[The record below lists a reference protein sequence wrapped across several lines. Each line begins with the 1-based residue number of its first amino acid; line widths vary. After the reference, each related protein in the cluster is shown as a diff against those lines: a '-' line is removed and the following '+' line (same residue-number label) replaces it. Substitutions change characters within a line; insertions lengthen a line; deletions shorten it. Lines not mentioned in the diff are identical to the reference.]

1 VVTWPRVWASAA
13 WRLLKG
19 TGMHKHL
26 PTRVSVSHSWLAAI
40 AAASIGV
47 AGCGGSEGGQGAG
60 PEEARQRIQ
69 ATVPAMSAALTTSMD
84 RWAENQ
90 SLSSLSQ
97 SLGTMQVSFERL
109 FPGFVSEED
118 DGVIVE
124 PLARLVAARSGLGAL
139 RGCVGYFECDI
150 PYQDPALGVLAA
162 EDETGEELDIGAS
175 IEALAELIFTEEN
188 HEGDGIYR
196 VRGAAFCEIDGVV
209 DAECAAGIDDLE
221 LRIRATEAGDGM
233 DIGFRIGPDQDEP
246 FVLELRS
253 DRLSVVVDFA
263 DVKDVVVFLN
273 GGAADAELPKVME
286 GVIAFSLLVPAEN
299 EAEIQFSVREAI
311 RFETDSSGTGPAM
324 KVETEARDPMFS
336 VRMTEDSLTMAVDVG
351 RTRVTGP
358 WADIQ
363 GDGLE
368 LGELDVDWQGL
379 TYEID
384 LQASSDVL
392 AVRNIGLGD
401 GTSTIKLDSETL
413 LSVDLNKDSGR
424 AFDIELTLDEA
435 GLPLLTVAP
444 GIDLEVSYDLA
455 ALVEG
460 GVAVDAPLLSS
471 AYSIEVRGTKPTLQP
486 VEADALTGFPGGVR
500 VVSGEIAVSAE
511 GVADAL
517 VVTEGQCLVETIP
530 APESHPLMGAL
541 AAVECP

>member
-1 VVTWPRVWASAA
+1 MHTQ
-13 WRLLKG
+13 LL
-19 TGMHKHL
+19 TF
-26 PTRVSVSHSWLAAI
+26 PRVSVSRSWLAAI

-69 ATVPAMSAALTTSMD
+69 ATVPGMSAALTGSMD

-97 SLGTMQVSFERL
+97 SLSTMELSFERL
-109 FPGFVSEED
+109 FPGFVSED
-118 DGVIVE
+118 DGEIVE
-124 PLARLVAARSGLGAL
+124 PLARLVAAGRGVGLL
-139 RGCVGYFECDI
+139 RGCTGYLECDI
-150 PYQDPALGVLAA
+150 PFEDPELGVLAA
-162 EDETGEELDIGAS
+162 EEGEEVDIGAS

-196 VRGAAFCEIDGVV
+196 VRGASFCEIDGVV
-209 DAECAAGIDDLE
+209 DAECAASIDDLE

-233 DIGFRIGPDQDEP
+233 DIGFRIGPDQAEP

-253 DRLSVVVDFA
+253 NLLAVVIDLA
-263 DVKDVVVFLN
+263 DVKDVVVFLSD
-273 GGAADAELPKVME
+273 GSPDAELPKVME
-286 GVIAFSLLVPAEN
+286 GVISFALIVPAEN
-299 EAEIQFSVREAI
+299 QAEIQFSVREAL

-324 KVETEARDPMFS
+324 KLETEARDPMFS
-336 VRMTEDSLTMAVDVG
+336 VQMAADSLTMTVDVG

-363 GDGLE
+363 GDGLD

-379 TYEID
+379 TYKID

-392 AVRNIGLGD
+392 AVSNIGLGD
-401 GTSTIKLDSETL
+401 GTSTIKLDGATL

-424 AFDIELTLDEA
+424 TFDIELTLDEA
-435 GLPLLTVAP
+435 GLPLLAVAP
-444 GIDLEVSYDLA
+444 GIDLQVSYDLQ

-460 GVAVDAPLLSS
+460 GVVVDAPLLSS
-471 AYSIEVRGTKPTLQP
+471 AYSIEVRGEKPTLQP
-486 VEADALTGFPGGVR
+486 VEADFVTGFPGGVR
-500 VVSGEIAVSAE
+500 VVSGEIVVSAD
-511 GVADAL
+511 GVADPL
-517 VVTEGQCLVETIP
+517 VVSAGQCLVETIP
-530 APESHPLMGAL
+530 APEAHPLMGAL
-541 AAVECP
+541 AAVDCP